1 VKRDTRPADAYPPA
15 PEGLSA
21 SSTAIWTA
29 LGPTRVKSPERRVLF
44 EQGLRALD
52 RVAAAQATI
61 SRDGPTLKNHDTG
74 VMYAHPATRVEK
86 DALFAAIACW
96 RALNLTW
103 NQAIDGQI

>member
-1 VKRDTRPADAYPPA
+1 VKRDTRPVAYPSP
-15 PEGLSA
+15 PGGLSA
-21 SSTAIWTA
+21 ASDTIWTT

-52 RVAAAQATI
+52 RVTAAQAII

-86 DALFAAIACW
+86 DALFAAIAVW
-96 RALNLTW
+96 RALGLTW
-103 NQAIDGQI
+103 NPGIDGQV